1 MSVSERR
8 EEQEESSPS
17 ETEPRK
23 PLFTAR
29 SKIIYTEKKESSPA
43 DTKPKTAL
51 VNFTGTFKKNIKRG
65 VQSSKC
71 GAQELSYSW
80 LQ

>member
-1 MSVSERR
+1 MSLASTKRGGFLPFRNMRFYEELALYWDYLPSAFSSGLEALYSMSVSERR

-29 SKIIYTEKKESSPA
+29 SKII
-43 DTKPKTAL
+43 
-51 VNFTGTFKKNIKRG
+51 
-65 VQSSKC
+65 
-71 GAQELSYSW
+71 
-80 LQ
+80 

>member
-1 MSVSERR
+1 MKSYSCGTIYLPSAFSSGLEALYSMSVSERR

-29 SKIIYTEKKESSPA
+29 SNNINGGKESSPA
-43 DTKPKTAL
+43 DTKP
-51 VNFTGTFKKNIKRG
+51 R
-65 VQSSKC
+65 
-71 GAQELSYSW
+71 
-80 LQ
+80 